1 MKGIALLLL
10 ALASPLARADTP
22 AGQPASPADGGTAVN
37 TSSSHLV
44 LALDRIL
51 PGATEDRLKA
61 LLPDE
66 TRAVLDLYLAG
77 RIHEWYFRQD
87 RPGAVFLIEAD
98 SVEAARAL
106 LAGLPLS
113 KAGLID
119 YDLVPVG
126 PYIPLATLLRQDNA
140 RPGRKKAH

>member
-1 MKGIALLLL
+1 MKGMALLLL
-10 ALASPLARADTP
+10 ALVIPHALAEDGPAADPAAAST
-22 AGQPASPADGGTAVN
+22 Q
-37 TSSSHLV
+37 LV

-51 PGATEDRLKA
+51 PGATEGKIKA
-61 LLPDE
+61 LLPEE

-77 RIHEWYFRQD
+77 RIREWYFRQD

-98 SVEAARAL
+98 STEAARAL

-113 KAGLID
+113 KAGLVD

-126 PYIPLATLLRQDNA
+126 PYIPLATLLRQDA
-140 RPGRKKAH
+140 GRKKKPR

>member
-10 ALASPLARADTP
+10 ALAALPVRADDAP
-22 AGQPASPADGGTAVN
+22 AVAAAQTQ
-37 TSSSHLV
+37 LV

-51 PGATEDRLKA
+51 PGATEGRIKA
-61 LLPDE
+61 LLPEE

-77 RIHEWYFRQD
+77 RIREWYFRQD
-87 RPGAVFLIEAD
+87 RPGAVFLLEAD
-98 SVEAARAL
+98 STEAARAL

-113 KAGLID
+113 QAGLVG

-126 PYIPLATLLRQDNA
+126 PYIPLATLLRPEAGN
-140 RPGRKKAH
+140 RKKPR